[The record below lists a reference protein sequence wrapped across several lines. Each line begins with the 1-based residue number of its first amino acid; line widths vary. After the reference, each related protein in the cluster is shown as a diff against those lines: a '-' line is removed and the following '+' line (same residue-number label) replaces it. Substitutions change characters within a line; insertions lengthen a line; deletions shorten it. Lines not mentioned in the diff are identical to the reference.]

1 MKKLICAFLAAL
13 ILSTPAYAVETIT
26 DDAIEIKAPSAILME
41 KTSGEVIYEKNAH
54 EKRPP
59 ASVTKVMTLLLIVEA
74 IERSDISL
82 DDTVIASERAASF
95 GGSCV
100 YLEEGEKMSV
110 DEMLK
115 CITVVSA
122 NDCAVAMSEFLC
134 GSEQAFVQRMN
145 ERAAELGL
153 KDTHFCNCTGLF
165 EDPEHYTSAYDLAV
179 MSRALIK
186 HDLIKKYSTIW
197 MDSIRNGEFGLSNTN
212 KLVYYYDGCTGL
224 KTGYTEKAMYCLSAT
239 AERDGV
245 EYIAV

>member
-1 MKKLICAFLAAL
+1 
-13 ILSTPAYAVETIT
+13 
-26 DDAIEIKAPSAILME
+26 ME

-74 IERSDISL
+74 IERGDISL

-134 GSEQAFVQRMN
+134 GSEPAFVQRMN

-165 EDPEHYTSAYDLAV
+165 EDPEHYTSAYV
-179 MSRALIK
+179 RRRTPRSGKR
-186 HDLIKKYSTIW
+186 
-197 MDSIRNGEFGLSNTN
+197 SNN
-212 KLVYYYDGCTGL
+212 
-224 KTGYTEKAMYCLSAT
+224 ES
-239 AERDGV
+239 
-245 EYIAV
+245 

>member
-1 MKKLICAFLAAL
+1 MKKLICVFLAAL

-26 DDAIEIKAPSAILME
+26 DDAIDIKAPSAILME

-74 IERSDISL
+74 IERGDINL

-153 KDTHFCNCTGLF
+153 KDTHFCNCT
-165 EDPEHYTSAYDLAV
+165 
-179 MSRALIK
+179 
-186 HDLIKKYSTIW
+186 
-197 MDSIRNGEFGLSNTN
+197 
-212 KLVYYYDGCTGL
+212 
-224 KTGYTEKAMYCLSAT
+224 
-239 AERDGV
+239 
-245 EYIAV
+245 